1 MPLSVCS
8 RSIQVNKKAL
18 SVIAATSMVW
28 GGCSRAEL
36 LGCLIEPDRVADVGS
51 QSTGVIEKLTVE
63 RGDVVV
69 AGQVLARLSAQVERA
84 SLSIAEVKAK
94 AEAEALQAQAAYEL
108 AQRKLERMRDLVR
121 RDFVSDQAL
130 DQAEAE
136 ARVAEQRVAQAR
148 ETQRVAQ
155 REFHL
160 SNAQLSQREVRSP
173 FAGLVVE
180 RFRTEGERIERE
192 PVVRVAR
199 IDPLRI
205 EAIVPAVQFGRIAAG
220 QPATVKTDLPDYP
233 VLTAKVTLVDRV
245 IDPASNSF
253 RVRLILPNPGNRVP
267 SGVRCRIAFGANE
280 GTGTNAQGLAPGGAV
295 PVPAAAGQVSPAR
308 WQPAP
313 QSLPVRDPA
322 EVARAKVMTVSVP
335 PRAPVLAAHV
345 PAALPSVPSAPT
357 QPARFVSSTL
367 KFAMAE
373 LGRTTPGR
381 KWVDSVQAFARPE
394 VAGKS
399 RVHTTQPTMALTMTM
414 RSLTATGSAAVPVA
428 AMADAGKAINK
439 QQTATVVPV
448 AGLRLA
454 SAR

>member
-1 MPLSVCS
+1 M
-8 RSIQVNKKAL
+8 NKKAL

-63 RGDVVV
+63 RGDVVA

-84 SLSIAEVKAK
+84 SLSVAEVKAK
-94 AEAEALQAQAAYEL
+94 AEAEALQAQAAHEL
-108 AQRKLERMRDLVR
+108 AQRKLERTRDLVR

-280 GTGTNAQGLAPGGAV
+280 GTGANVQGAA

-313 QSLPVRDPA
+313 LTPPARDPA
-322 EVARAKVMTVSVP
+322 EAERAKVMTVSVP

-345 PAALPSVPSAPT
+345 PAALPSMPA
-357 QPARFVSSTL
+357 QPVRFVSSTL

-381 KWVDSVQAFARPE
+381 KWVDSVQELARSE
-394 VAGKS
+394 VASKS
-399 RVHTTQPTMALTMTM
+399 RVHTLPTMALTMTM
-414 RSLTATGSAAVPVA
+414 RSLTATGSAAAPVA